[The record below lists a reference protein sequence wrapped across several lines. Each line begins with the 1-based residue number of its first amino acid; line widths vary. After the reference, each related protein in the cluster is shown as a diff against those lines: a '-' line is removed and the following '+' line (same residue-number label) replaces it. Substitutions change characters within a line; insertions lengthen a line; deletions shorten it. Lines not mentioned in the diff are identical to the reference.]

1 MEGSSEM
8 SFSQEWDKRYQE
20 NTHMGVWPWS
30 DVVSYVMRHA
40 RPAGEGFRILE
51 LGCGAGANIP
61 FFLSLGVEYHAIEGS
76 PAIVEKLHE
85 RFPALKDNIVVG
97 DFTYALPQAGEFDLV
112 LDRASLTHNATAD
125 IARCLQLVHRKLKSG
140 GKFIGVDWFSTEYSD
155 YEKGRPTDDPFTR
168 EAYRE
173 GSFTDVGRV
182 HFSDKPHLLELF
194 SKFDMLVMEHKTVR
208 REIPDDGW
216 SFASWNFVAKKA

>member
-1 MEGSSEM
+1 M
-8 SFSQEWDKRYQE
+8 SFSREWDKRYQE

-40 RPAGEGFRILE
+40 RPSSRGFRVLE

-76 PAIVEKLHE
+76 PSIVEKLHE
-85 RFPALKDNIVVG
+85 RFPALRDNILAG
-97 DFTYALPQAGEFDLV
+97 DFTLDLPQAGEFDLV

-125 IARCLQLVHRKLKSG
+125 IARCLELVHRKLKSG
-140 GKFIGVDWFSTEYSD
+140 GKFIGVDWFSTAYSD
-155 YEKGRPTDDPFTR
+155 YRKGLPAGDAFTR
-168 EAYRE
+168 QGYRE
-173 GSFTDVGRV
+173 GSFAGVGRV

-194 SKFDMLVMEHKTVR
+194 GKFEMRLMEHKTVK
-208 REIPDDGW
+208 RELPDDGW
-216 SFASWNFVAKKA
+216 NFASWNFVAEKA